1 MADEVIDKKRG
12 RLFFFTYTD
21 GGTPNIIKRNGT
33 VKYDIGEI
41 LIDTVNIVS
50 TNISNNVVEVQIIP
64 HSNDVVGL
72 RDLYIKFDT
81 NTNTMVQDII
91 SLVKTHLVPDSQ
103 ESLVIMFQHS

>member
-21 GGTPNIIKRNGT
+21 GGTPNIIKRNAGT

-50 TNISNNVVEVQIIP
+50 TNISNNVVEVQKTIP

-72 RDLYIKFDT
+72 RDLYIKFDMT
-81 NTNTMVQDII
+81 NTNITMVQDII
-91 SLVKTHLVPDSQ
+91 SSG
-103 ESLVIMFQHS
+103 ENIWFQIHKRV